1 MNQFNEVAK
10 TPIEEWLDFL
20 KNGKIKE
27 NTTTPGL
34 KEAEEKLRIATMSEK
49 DRKEYFAHVDA
60 IMSQNDTIETY
71 KKEGRDE
78 GEAIGLA
85 KGLEKGRAEGREE
98 GAQAKALEMARKML
112 AKGFD
117 KQTVADL
124 SGLPLEKVEKI

>member
-1 MNQFNEVAK
+1 
-10 TPIEEWLDFL
+10 
-20 KNGKIKE
+20 
-27 NTTTPGL
+27 TTTPGL
-34 KEAEEKLRIATMSEK
+34 KEAEEKLRIASMSEK

-78 GEAIGLA
+78 GEAIGLVKGEA
-85 KGLEKGRAEGREE
+85 IGLEKGRAEGRAE
-98 GAQAKALEMARKML
+98 GAQAKALEMAKKML

-124 SGLPLEKVEKI
+124 CGLPLEKVEEI

>member
-1 MNQFNEVAK
+1 
-10 TPIEEWLDFL
+10 
-20 KNGKIKE
+20 
-27 NTTTPGL
+27 TTPGL
-34 KEAEEKLRIATMSEK
+34 KEAEEKLRITTMSEK
-49 DRKEYFAHVDA
+49 ERKEYFAHVDA

-85 KGLEKGRAEGREE
+85 KGEAFGLEKGRAE
-98 GAQAKALEMARKML
+98 GAQAKALEMAKKML

-124 SGLPLEKVEKI
+124 SGLPLEEVLRL